1 MLDRLSALAIARSRR
16 TLAMAGLTFLLS
28 AALGGPVV
36 GILKSENSDFQDPQ
50 AQNQQVLRAIE
61 RATGQTATYGVVAL
75 VPSAGTDRRSMPEWT
90 HPPGHA
96 AGSPPIGDQRDLR
109 SASQRSDTAA
119 QRRSDIASQ
128 RESAR
133 VAALFARQ
141 PGFQRAIDYPAT
153 HLPELVSRDGRSTLV
168 LAAFADR
175 KYSTR
180 AVQRVR
186 AQVGPGVRF
195 GGNDVAFDQINKT
208 TSSDLERAEMLAFPI
223 LLLLSF
229 WVFRGLVAAALPLLV
244 GGFSIVLTFLLLRVV
259 DATVAPLSIFAVNL
273 VTGMGLG
280 LGIDYSLF
288 VLARYREEL
297 AAAVTDRRSIPESA
311 HPAGHAA
318 GSAADRRAALA
329 RTLQTAGRTVLY
341 SSLTVAGAL
350 ASMLVFPL
358 RFLYSMGV
366 GGAIVALCAGA
377 VSLLVLPAVLIALGP
392 RIDALAPARLQ
403 RSASTNA
410 RASESGAWHRLA
422 RGVMRRPGLV
432 ALSTAA
438 VLLVAATPS
447 LRIALAP
454 ADAHVLPAAAE
465 ARQVAQTLTH
475 DFPVDAS
482 QTITIV
488 VRAPASASRQLAA
501 IAQRAARIAG
511 AQAAVAPPRYLA
523 RGVWQIEL
531 QPRGVDGAPANQ
543 ALIKRLRTLGAA
555 PRLLVGGATAWF
567 VDQKAAI
574 AAHLPLALA
583 ILAIVTAGFLFLMT
597 GSLVLPVM
605 ALAMNLLTVAVGAG
619 LLVLI
624 FQDGHLSGLF
634 GFTPI
639 GGLEESN
646 LVLLFILAF
655 AMSTD
660 YGVFLFGRIK
670 EAHDAGLPTR
680 AAVALGLERTG
691 RLVTAAALL
700 FCVALGAFV
709 SSHIFFV
716 KQLGVGV
723 PIAVAIDATVVRA
736 LLVPA
741 LMGRLGDWTWWA
753 PPALRRLHARFG
765 LSEGTVLP
773 ELSPVQ

>member
-1 MLDRLSALAIARSRR
+1 MIEHLSSLALTRSRR
-16 TLAMAGLTFLLS
+16 VLLIAGVVFLV
-28 AALGGPVV
+28 AAAVGAPVV
-36 GILKSENSDFQDPQ
+36 TLLKSENSDFQDP
-50 AQNQQVLRAIE
+50 ASQNQQVLRAIE
-61 RATGQTATYGVVAL
+61 HATGQTATYGVAAL
-75 VPSAGTDRRSMPEWT
+75 VPSAGDVRTDL
-90 HPPGHA
+90 A
-96 AGSPPIGDQRDLR
+96 A
-109 SASQRSDTAA
+109 
-119 QRRSDIASQ
+119 Q

-133 VAALFARQ
+133 VAALLSKQ

-153 HLPELVSRDGRSTLV
+153 HLAELVSRNGRLTLV
-168 LAAFADR
+168 LAAFANRD
-175 KYSTR
+175 YSTR
-180 AVQRVR
+180 AVERIR
-186 AQVGPGVRF
+186 PLAGPGVRF
-195 GGNDVAFDQINKT
+195 GGNDVAFNQINKS
-208 TSSDLERAEMLAFPI
+208 TSSDLQRAEMLAFPI

-244 GGFSIVLTFLLLRVV
+244 GGFAIVLTFLLLRLV
-259 DATVAPLSIFAVNL
+259 DAGIAPLSIFAVNL

-297 AAAVTDRRSIPESA
+297 AGGADTGAAIR
-311 HPAGHAA
+311 
-318 GSAADRRAALA
+318 

-366 GGAIVALCAGA
+366 GGALVALCAGA
-377 VSLLVLPAVLIALGP
+377 VSLLVLPAVLVALGP

-403 RSASTNA
+403 RSAAANA
-410 RASESGAWHRLA
+410 RAGESGAWYRLA

-432 ALSTAA
+432 AFTTAA
-438 VLLVAATPS
+438 VLLVVAIPS
-447 LRIALAP
+447 FRVALAP
-454 ADAHVLPAAAE
+454 ADAHVLPGSSE
-465 ARQVAQTLTH
+465 ARRLAQTLTNE
-475 DFPVDAS
+475 FPVDAS

-488 VRAPASASRQLAA
+488 VRAPVAAGRQVAA
-501 IAQRAARIAG
+501 IATRASRIAG
-511 AQAAVAPPRYLA
+511 RQASVAPPRYLA
-523 RGVWQIEL
+523 RGLWQIEL

-543 ALIKRLRTLGAA
+543 ALVKRLRTIGPA
-555 PRLLVGGATAWF
+555 PSLLVGGATAWF

-574 AAHLPLALA
+574 SAHLPLALG
-583 ILAIVTAGFLFLMT
+583 ILAIMTAGFLFLMT
-597 GSLVLPVM
+597 GSLILPVM
-605 ALAMNLLTVAVGAG
+605 ALAMNLLTVAVAAG

-624 FQDGHLSGLF
+624 FQDGHLSSLF

-670 EAHDAGLPTR
+670 EAHDGGLATR
-680 AAVALGLERTG
+680 DAVAFGLERTG

-700 FCVALGAFV
+700 FCVALGAFTT
-709 SSHIFFV
+709 SHIFFV

-723 PIAVAIDATVVRA
+723 PLAVAVDATIVRA

-741 LMGRLGDWTWWA
+741 LMGRLGEWTWWA
-753 PPALRRLHARFG
+753 PPPLRRLHSRFG
-765 LSEGTVLP
+765 LSESALAEPSGA
-773 ELSPVQ
+773 

>member
-1 MLDRLSALAIARSRR
+1 MAFLAKFAMERSRR
-16 TLAMAGLTFLLS
+16 ILIVSGLVFLLA

-36 GILKSENSDFQDPQ
+36 TILKSENSDFQDP
-50 AQNQQVLRAIE
+50 ATQNQQVLKTIE
-61 RATGQTATYGVVAL
+61 RATGQTATFGLVAL
-75 VPSAGTDRRSMPEWT
+75 VPSRGDARTDLL
-90 HPPGHA
+90 A
-96 AGSPPIGDQRDLR
+96 
-109 SASQRSDTAA
+109 
-119 QRRSDIASQ
+119 Q

-133 VAALFARQ
+133 VLALLAAR
-141 PGFQRAIDYPAT
+141 PGFQRAIDYSRS
-153 HLPELVSRDGRSTLV
+153 HLPELVSRDGHQTLV
-168 LAAFADR
+168 LAAFANRD
-175 KYSTR
+175 YSTR
-180 AVQRVR
+180 AAEYVR
-186 AQVGPGVRF
+186 TQVAGRGVRL
-195 GGNDVAFDQINKT
+195 GGNDVAFNEINKT
-208 TSSDLERAEMLAFPI
+208 TSSDLQRAEMFAFPI

-229 WVFRGLVAAALPLLV
+229 WVFRGLIAAALPLLV
-244 GGFSIVLTFLLLRVV
+244 GGFAIVLTFLLLRLI
-259 DATVAPLSIFAVNL
+259 DQFAGLSVFAVNL

-297 AAAVTDRRSIPESA
+297 AGGADR
-311 HPAGHAA
+311 HAA
-318 GSAADRRAALA
+318 IL

-366 GGAIVALCAGA
+366 GGALVALCAGA
-377 VSLLVLPAVLIALGP
+377 VSLLVLPAVLVALGP

-403 RSASTNA
+403 RSAA
-410 RASESGAWHRLA
+410 RTAQASEQGGWYRLA

-432 ALSTAA
+432 AIITAA
-438 VLLVAATPS
+438 VLLVAALPA
-447 LRIALAP
+447 LRVALAP
-454 ADAHVLPAAAE
+454 ADAHVLPATSE
-465 ARQVAQTLTH
+465 ARKVAQTLTH

-488 VRAPASASRQLAA
+488 ARAPASGGPLIAA
-501 IAQRAARIAG
+501 IVARARQIAG
-511 AQAAVAPPRYLA
+511 SQASEGPPHYVGG
-523 RGVWQIEL
+523 GVWEIEL
-531 QPRGVDGAPANQ
+531 QPRGVSGAPANQ
-543 ALIKRLRTLGAA
+543 ALVKNLRTIGSA
-555 PRLLVGGATAWF
+555 PALLVGGATAWF

-574 AAHLPLALA
+574 SAHLPLALG

-597 GSLVLPVM
+597 GSLILPLI
-605 ALAMNLLTVAVGAG
+605 ALAMNILTVAVAAG

-624 FQDGHLSGLF
+624 FQDGHLGGLF

-670 EAHDAGLPTR
+670 EAHDNGRATR
-680 AAVALGLERTG
+680 DAVAYGLERTG

-700 FCVALGAFV
+700 FCVALGAF
-709 SSHIFFV
+709 STSHIFFV

-723 PIAVAIDATVVRA
+723 PLAVAIDATIVRA

-741 LMGRLGDWTWWA
+741 LMGRLGELTWWA
-753 PPALRRLHARFG
+753 PQPLRRLHRRFG
-765 LSEGTVLP
+765 LSESGMP
-773 ELSPVQ
+773 EASRA